1 MFLTSDGKTDVLT
14 HNETYL
20 VAHRTISEPEV
31 QEFTP
36 RPVGFLVDR
45 NEAIYHEK
53 IFSVNAPISPRASI
67 QTRRGQ
73 PKKMYDSFAAYLAV
87 IQGE

>member
-1 MFLTSDGKTDVLT
+1 MFLTSDSKTNVLT

-20 VAHRTISEPEV
+20 VTHRTISEPEV

-45 NEAIYHEK
+45 NEATWHEK
-53 IFSVNAPISPRASI
+53 KNSVNAPISPRASI
-67 QTRRGQ
+67 QTVRGQ
-73 PKKMYDSFAAYLAV
+73 PKRKNDSFAAYLAV
-87 IQGE
+87 SQGE